1 MTTNKY
7 TKRFATFAVVLALVL
22 SLLTVAYADFGPKP
36 SVRVNFENM
45 GEELCYGTLLSARE
59 STGPS
64 SAWDGDP
71 DHARHNGVE
80 GYGSYG
86 LEEEIWHAFVGYEDK
101 DGYYFLQEGW
111 VVSAE
116 KELAWT
122 YYPPNPFKILL
133 YFPETGEFM
142 TSGIYERY
150 AFDSYFTVD
159 MAEVDDNGLLL
170 AEKSYRY
177 GPEIASF
184 FARFLLTFA
193 VEMGIALLFGFRE
206 KKQLLLLL
214 WVNGATQL
222 ILNVLLNIIS
232 YRSGM
237 LAFVLSYILFELI
250 VFAIEAVVYSV
261 WMRRVSE
268 KPKKVWVCVVYA
280 LVANAV
286 SFVVGY
292 NLALVIPSLF

>member
-1 MTTNKY
+1 MNGKCHSR
-7 TKRFATFAVVLALVL
+7 KCRHGLAL
-22 SLLTVAYADFGPKP
+22 
-36 SVRVNFENM
+36 
-45 GEELCYGTLLSARE
+45 
-59 STGPS
+59 
-64 SAWDGDP
+64 
-71 DHARHNGVE
+71 
-80 GYGSYG
+80 
-86 LEEEIWHAFVGYEDK
+86 
-101 DGYYFLQEGW
+101 
-111 VVSAE
+111 
-116 KELAWT
+116 
-122 YYPPNPFKILL
+122 
-133 YFPETGEFM
+133 
-142 TSGIYERY
+142 TSGSNKNYLVISIILHLLNVNQGILRNLNISKLTRSTDNINHAS

-261 WMRRVSE
+261 WLRRVSE

>member
-1 MTTNKY
+1 MTTLKS
-7 TKRFATFAVVLALVL
+7 TKRFVTLAMVVAMVL
-22 SLLTVAYADFGPKP
+22 SLLSVAYADFGPKP
-36 SVRVNFENM
+36 SVRVSFENM
-45 GEELCYGTLLSARE
+45 GEELCYGTLLSAWE

-64 SAWDGDP
+64 SAWDGVEEN
-71 DHARHNGVE
+71 ARHNGVE

-86 LEEEIWHAFVGYEDK
+86 LEEEIWRAFVEYEDG

-111 VVSAE
+111 VVSE
-116 KELAWT
+116 EQELAWT
-122 YYPPNPFKILL
+122 YYPPNTFKILI

-142 TSGIYERY
+142 TSGVYERY

-159 MAEVDDNGLLL
+159 MAEVDENGLLL

-184 FARFLLTFA
+184 FARFLLTF
-193 VEMGIALLFGFRE
+193 VIEMGIALLFGFRE
-206 KKQLLLLL
+206 RKQLLLLL
-214 WVNGATQL
+214 CVNGGTQL
-222 ILNVLLNIIS
+222 FLNVLLNIIN

-261 WMRRVSE
+261 WLRRVSE

-286 SFVVGY
+286 SFLVGY